1 MGKNIFLEENKEIS
15 LSDYMNYDSNG
26 RSNLGT
32 EIPITVYRL
41 MEYSLREELADRFG
55 RQEQIQV
62 FRNAGFRAGTFFAD
76 HYLNLQLP
84 FHEFLSHLQKT
95 VADLKIGI
103 LRIES
108 IDEKSG
114 SIVLTVAEDADC
126 SGLPLLGDT
135 VCNYDEGF
143 LSGIFSAYTQKRYS
157 VIEIDCWGTGARAC
171 RFSAEIDKVTQ

>member
-76 HYLNLQLP
+76 HYLNLQ
-84 FHEFLSHLQKT
+84 
-95 VADLKIGI
+95 
-103 LRIES
+103 
-108 IDEKSG
+108 
-114 SIVLTVAEDADC
+114 
-126 SGLPLLGDT
+126 
-135 VCNYDEGF
+135 
-143 LSGIFSAYTQKRYS
+143 
-157 VIEIDCWGTGARAC
+157 
-171 RFSAEIDKVTQ
+171 

>member
-1 MGKNIFLEENKEIS
+1 M
-15 LSDYMNYDSNG
+15 
-26 RSNLGT
+26 
-32 EIPITVYRL
+32 
-41 MEYSLREELADRFG
+41 
-55 RQEQIQV
+55 
-62 FRNAGFRAGTFFAD
+62 
-76 HYLNLQLP
+76 
-84 FHEFLSHLQKT
+84 QKT

-171 RFSAEIDKVTQ
+171 RFRAEIDKVTQ